1 MRPIERVSKYTPTAF
16 RCEAGFEQLD
26 GMKGECSLMSE
37 TDVDTIHSDGEM
49 VCEQRDELKERILID
64 HLRRFCLAS
73 VL

>member
-1 MRPIERVSKYTPTAF
+1 
-16 RCEAGFEQLD
+16 
-26 GMKGECSLMSE
+26 MKGECSLMSE
-37 TDVDTIHSDGEM
+37 TDVDTIHSDGEI